1 VPDFPLHPDA
11 AVLAPLVGTW
21 VGEGEGDYPTI
32 DDFGYTEEITF
43 THVGKPFLMY
53 RQSTLLAR
61 TGLPAHGETGFLR
74 AVAGGEGELELVMV
88 HPGGIAEIASGSA
101 EARPDG
107 VAVHL
112 ASTSV
117 VCTPTAKQVTSV
129 ERTIT
134 VAGDTLRYELAM
146 GAVGQAH
153 QHHLTA
159 ELRRTA

>member
-1 VPDFPLHPDA
+1 VADFAMHPD
-11 AVLAPLVGTW
+11 VEPLAPLVGTW
-21 VGEGEGDYPTI
+21 VGEGAGDYPTI
-32 DDFGYTEEITF
+32 DDFGYTEEISF
-43 THVGKPFLMY
+43 GHVGKPFLMY
-53 RQSTLLAR
+53 RQATLLAS

-74 AVAGGEGELELVMV
+74 VVAGGEGKLELVMV
-88 HPGGIAEIASGSA
+88 HPGGIAEIAEGELVA
-101 EARPDG
+101 QPDG
-107 VAVHL
+107 VSVHL

-129 ERTIT
+129 ERRIT

-159 ELRRTA
+159 ELRRKA